1 MSWTRGLLAV
11 LAVCVLLGALPAG
24 LTGCDSGGAG
34 EDGGVN
40 PSPVGKVLDDTDE
53 EGRHYR
59 EIDKKRAPEVAIE
72 VQPDADGGWDVRVTV
87 RDFRFSPA
95 RTKDVAEEG
104 RGYALLRLDGRGV
117 AVLRDPAHHLAG
129 DLVTRGTHQV
139 TARLYADDDTVW
151 AVDGEPVEST
161 ADITASEPGPSPSVS
176 AGGADG
182 RREGHGSPHPRGKAS

>member
-11 LAVCVLLGALPAG
+11 LAVCVLLATLPAG

-34 EDGGVN
+34 EGDGVN

-59 EIDKKRAPEVAIE
+59 EIDEKRAPEVEIE

-87 RDFRFSPA
+87 REFRFSPA
-95 RTKDVAEEG
+95 GTKAVAVEG

-117 AVLRDPAHHLAG
+117 AVLRDPAHHLG
-129 DLVTRGTHQV
+129 GSLVTRGTHQV

-161 ADITASEPGPSPSVS
+161 ADITASEPGPSPAVRAS
-176 AGGADG
+176 GTDG
-182 RREGHGSPHPRGKAS
+182 RREGHGSPRPRGKAS